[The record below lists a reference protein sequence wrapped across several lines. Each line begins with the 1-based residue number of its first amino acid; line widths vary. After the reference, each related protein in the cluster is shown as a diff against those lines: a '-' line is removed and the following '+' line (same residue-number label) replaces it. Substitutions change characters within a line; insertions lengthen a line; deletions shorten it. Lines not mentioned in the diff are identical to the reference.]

1 MKHTNH
7 SMPAAAATLLA
18 LLLTG
23 VVASVAAQTP
33 KPAAAKMP
41 EHQGG
46 MKDMQGM
53 KGMKDMQGLNG
64 MNGMMSGPHHVLA
77 MAFRDNLV
85 TFAKALRSDVTT
97 SKAVNLDV
105 ARPAVAEMRRSFD
118 QMTQH
123 HQAQVA
129 MMGAHPDSSM
139 TAMTQHMEA
148 HMSGLSEHLVALDA
162 EVNGP
167 SPDGKKVSAHVT
179 EILSECA
186 AMSTMPGKAMSGKAM
201 PKHPK

>member
-46 MKDMQGM
+46 MNDMQGM
-53 KGMKDMQGLNG
+53 KG
-64 MNGMMSGPHHVLA
+64 MNGMMSGPHHALA
-77 MAFRDNLV
+77 MAYRDNLV

-118 QMTQH
+118 QMKQH
-123 HQAQVA
+123 HQAHVA
-129 MMGAHPDSSM
+129 TMGDHMDSSM
-139 TAMTQHMEA
+139 TAMKQHAES
-148 HMSGLSEHLVALDA
+148 HMLALSEHLVALDA

-201 PKHPK
+201 SGKAMPKHPK